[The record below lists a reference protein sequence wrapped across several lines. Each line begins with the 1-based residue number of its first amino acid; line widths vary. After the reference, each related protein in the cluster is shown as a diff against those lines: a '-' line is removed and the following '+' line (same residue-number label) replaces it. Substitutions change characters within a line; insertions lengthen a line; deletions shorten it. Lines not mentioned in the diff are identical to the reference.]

1 MASFATDLSNST
13 RDFKRLVAP
22 ILRRGMGGELIPV
35 EGNTDD
41 RLCTLLDT
49 LSGIDAW
56 HMRHDH
62 GLRGIGSRIQ
72 WMPAESLPYNTF
84 TIRYRRESGAMTEFE
99 KRCQAIRGDGG
110 WIYPH
115 LTVHAYVREP
125 ALEGELLSLGIAR
138 TADVMDYITRY
149 NPPTRKVAKDGAAEF
164 FCVNW
169 GQYRKCGYEIK
180 QWLLD
185 RTSACPP

>member
-13 RDFKRLVAP
+13 NDFHRLVAP

-41 RLCTLLDT
+41 RLRTLLDT

-56 HMRHDH
+56 HMKHEY

-72 WMPAESLPYNTF
+72 WMPAGSAPYNTF
-84 TIRYRRESGAMTEFE
+84 TIRYRRETGAMTEFE

-110 WIYPH
+110 WLYPH

-125 ALEGELLSLGIAR
+125 ALGGELLSLGIAR
-138 TADVMDYITRY
+138 TVDVMDYIMKHA
-149 NPPTRKVAKDGAAEF
+149 PPTRKVHQDGAAEF
-164 FCVNW
+164 YCVDW
-169 GQYRKCGYEIK
+169 DRYRDYGYTMK
-180 QWLLD
+180 RWLC
-185 RTSACPP
+185 A